1 MNRAGWLTKLLG
13 DRGERAAVRYLKRQ
27 GYRVLAR
34 QSRSRIGELDI
45 VAMDGSTIVFVE
57 VKTRSSHAAGHP
69 VEAVTPTKQKQLTR
83 AALQWLRSR
92 RLLEHPGPV
101 RRCGDH
107 VASRRCPRDR
117 AHPKRVPCNR
127 VRSDVFV
134 TVPQC
139 RGFNLTPDL
148 QK

>member
-92 RLLEHPGPV
+92 RLLEHPARFDV
-101 RRCGDH
+101 
-107 VASRRCPRDR
+107 VAITWRPGAAPEIEHIRNAFP
-117 AHPKRVPCNR
+117 A
-127 VRSDVFV
+127 
-134 TVPQC
+134 T
-139 RGFNLTPDL
+139 GFG
-148 QK
+148 QMFS